1 MNVLKAKSRGMSDRT
16 FDVINNIMV
25 FVITLI
31 VIYPFVFVVS
41 ASISDPAAV
50 STGKMWLWPVGLN
63 FDGYRR
69 VFNNSNIWLG
79 YRNTIMYTTLGTFL
93 HLVVLLPISYALS
106 RRNIV
111 GKRLIQWFILFTMM
125 FSGGMIPLYM
135 VVRNLK
141 MLNTVWSVV
150 IPGLVGSW
158 SILVTRSFFETNVPE
173 ELVEVARIDGA
184 SDFTIFGKIALPLAK
199 PIIAVMALFHG
210 VSLWNQ
216 YFKALIYLSDRK
228 MYPLQLFLREILVIS
243 QSMDEAG
250 GAVETL
256 IQQVKTAALV
266 KYAVIIVSSLPLLVI
281 YPFIQKYFVQGT
293 LVGSIK
299 E

>member
-1 MNVLKAKSRGMSDRT
+1 MSDKT
-16 FDVINNIMV
+16 FNIINNILV

-31 VIYPFVFVVS
+31 VVYPFVFVIS
-41 ASISDPAAV
+41 ASVSDPAAV
-50 STGKMWLWPVGLN
+50 STGKMWLWPVGFNL
-63 FDGYRR
+63 DGYRR
-69 VFNNSNIWLG
+69 VFSNSNIWLG
-79 YRNTIMYTTLGTFL
+79 YRNTIFYTAFGTLL
-93 HLVVLLPISYALS
+93 HLAVLLPISYALS
-106 RRNIV
+106 RRNVI
-111 GKRLIQWFILFTMM
+111 GKKLIQWFILFTMM
-125 FSGGMIPLYM
+125 FSGGMIPLYL
-135 VVRNLK
+135 VVKDLK
-141 MLNTVWSVV
+141 MLNTIWAVV

-184 SDFTIFGKIALPLAK
+184 SDFTIFGRIALPLAK

-243 QSMDEAG
+243 QSMEDTG

-256 IQQVKTAALV
+256 IQQVKTAALI
-266 KYAVIIVSSLPLLVI
+266 KYAVIIVSSLPLLMV

>member
-1 MNVLKAKSRGMSDRT
+1 
-16 FDVINNIMV
+16 
-25 FVITLI
+25 
-31 VIYPFVFVVS
+31 
-41 ASISDPAAV
+41 
-50 STGKMWLWPVGLN
+50 
-63 FDGYRR
+63 
-69 VFNNSNIWLG
+69 
-79 YRNTIMYTTLGTFL
+79 
-93 HLVVLLPISYALS
+93 
-106 RRNIV
+106 
-111 GKRLIQWFILFTMM
+111 
-125 FSGGMIPLYM
+125 
-135 VVRNLK
+135 
-141 MLNTVWSVV
+141 MLNTVWAVV

-184 SDFTIFGKIALPLAK
+184 NDFTIFRKIALPLAK

-228 MYPLQLFLREILVIS
+228 MYPLQLILREILVIAQTLEDTS
-243 QSMDEAG
+243 G

-256 IQQVKTAALV
+256 IQQVKTAALI
-266 KYAVIIVSSLPLLVI
+266 KYAVIIVSSLPLLMV